1 MNSLEI
7 TEKRNLAIEKMQN
20 IINSCK
26 TELREMTDD
35 EKQEFE
41 NCKAEISMLK
51 EELAKLKETLSN
63 YDKEY
68 VDNVENEQTQENKTE
83 RNKFIRMENKEFRL
97 LKAINDIA
105 NNRSL
110 DEVSKEYVE
119 KGAQE
124 MRKSGLS
131 YTGQIQIP
139 NETRATI
146 AVGSDKHTVNTE
158 TMSML
163 EAIRGRN
170 VLAKAGAKF
179 MTGLVGDVQVPSLNG
194 AQVAWE
200 GETDAATD
208 GNASVKSVKLTPKRL
223 SCYVDVSKQF
233 LVQDSADAESV
244 LRQDLI
250 NAINAK
256 LEQTI
261 FGTGAGSA
269 TEPKGLFTG
278 SPAVVDTFEKLANLE
293 ATIDGT
299 NILNEPVYI
308 LSNEAKAKF
317 RCTPKFEKTATGTI
331 SATVVSGGMVYEAK
345 EVDGVPAYNS
355 SNVTANMF
363 AYGDFSNLAIAQW
376 GAIDLIVDPYTKA
389 ADGMIRLV
397 INAYFD
403 IQVLRD
409 KAIAVG
415 KIK

>member
-7 TEKRNLAIEKMQN
+7 TEKRNLAIEKMQQIVN
-20 IINSCK
+20 TCK
-26 TELREMTDD
+26 TELREMTDN
-35 EKQEFE
+35 EKNEFNAAKE
-41 NCKAEISMLK
+41 EIVMLK
-51 EELAKLKETLSN
+51 EELRNLKDKLSN
-63 YDKEY
+63 YSTEIENVDKKEI
-68 VDNVENEQTQENKTE
+68 ENNN
-83 RNKFIRMENKEFRL
+83 RNNTNTKMEVKEFRL

-119 KGAQE
+119 KGANE

-131 YTGQIQIP
+131 FTGQIQIP
-139 NETRATI
+139 NETRAAI
-146 AVGSDKHTVNTE
+146 VVGSDKNTVNVE
-158 TMSML
+158 TMTML

-170 VLAKAGAKF
+170 ILAKSGAKF
-179 MTGLVGDVQVPSLNG
+179 MTGLIGDVQVPVLTG

-200 GETDAATD
+200 GETDAAAD
-208 GNASVKSVKLTPKRL
+208 GNASIKSVKLSPKRL

-233 LVQDSADAESV
+233 LIQDSSDAESV

-261 FGTGAGSA
+261 LGTGAGSA

-278 SPAVVDTFEKLANLE
+278 SPTVADTFEKLVNLE

-299 NILNEPVYI
+299 NILNQPVYI

-317 RCTPKFEKTATGTI
+317 RCTPKSSTT
-331 SATVVSGGMVYEAK
+331 VSGSNASAIVAGGLVYEMN
-345 EVDGVPAYNS
+345 EIDGVPAYNS
-355 SNVTANMF
+355 SNVAANMF

-389 ADGMIRLV
+389 AEGMIRLV

-403 IQVLRD
+403 IQVLRNN
-409 KAIAVG
+409 AIAVG